1 MIKGTLLCELW
12 KLFEF
17 KKDKANITTPIFI
30 MKNKKK
36 KKTFINKISFNSKE
50 KLASITEAIGR
61 NPNIRLTL
69 FPKIVYALTLIS

>member
-30 MKNKKK
+30 MKNKK

-69 FPKIVYALTLIS
+69 FPKIVDALTLIS

>member
-36 KKTFINKISFNSKE
+36 KK
-50 KLASITEAIGR
+50 L
-61 NPNIRLTL
+61 L
-69 FPKIVYALTLIS
+69 LIKYLLIARKSWPPLQKPLVEIQT

>member
-30 MKNKKK
+30 MKKK
-36 KKTFINKISFNSKE
+36 KKTFINKIYFNSKE

-69 FPKIVYALTLIS
+69 FPKIVDALTLIS

>member
-36 KKTFINKISFNSKE
+36 KNF
-50 KLASITEAIGR
+50 
-61 NPNIRLTL
+61 
-69 FPKIVYALTLIS
+69 Y

>member
-30 MKNKKK
+30 MKK

-69 FPKIVYALTLIS
+69 FPKIVDALTLIS